1 MLENSYSFY
10 CDYLKKRNIKDKSIL
25 ISKTRNSYLIGPII
39 NSKFDER
46 SFYKRI
52 KSNSIYGVNIYKKM
66 FNRKCLLLI
75 NRYANSLKDNQIME
89 IYKNG
94 DIVLHSILK
103 VPGENDE
110 DGRNAFVRGRHRVRG
125 HARIVKAV
133 VLLQRQKTP
142 YQLLQTKRTRR
153 LGKDNFAAYGRQKR
167 RAHHRRGY
175 AVRQRS
181 GRDTRVGM

>member
-1 MLENSYSFY
+1 MKESSYLFY
-10 CDYLKKRNIKDKSIL
+10 SSYLKNKSLKNKNIL
-25 ISKTRNSYLIGPII
+25 VSKINKSYLIGPII
-39 NSKFDER
+39 NDEFDEK

-110 DGRNAFVRGRHRVRG
+110 E
-125 HARIVKAV
+125 K
-133 VLLQRQKTP
+133 
-142 YQLLQTKRTRR
+142 
-153 LGKDNFAAYGRQKR
+153 
-167 RAHHRRGY
+167 
-175 AVRQRS
+175 
-181 GRDTRVGM
+181 

>member
-1 MLENSYSFY
+1 MSKSRYLFYS
-10 CDYLKKRNIKDKSIL
+10 DYLKNRNIENKSIL
-25 ISKTRNSYLIGPII
+25 IAKTRKSYLIGPLI
-39 NSKFDER
+39 NSKFDEK

-110 DGRNAFVRGRHRVRG
+110 E
-125 HARIVKAV
+125 K
-133 VLLQRQKTP
+133 
-142 YQLLQTKRTRR
+142 
-153 LGKDNFAAYGRQKR
+153 
-167 RAHHRRGY
+167 
-175 AVRQRS
+175 
-181 GRDTRVGM
+181 

>member
-1 MLENSYSFY
+1 MLENSYLFY

-89 IYKNG
+89 IYKNEEIG
-94 DIVLHSILK
+94 LQSNLK
-103 VPGENDE
+103 VPGKNDE
-110 DGRNAFVRGRHRVRG
+110 E
-125 HARIVKAV
+125 K
-133 VLLQRQKTP
+133 
-142 YQLLQTKRTRR
+142 
-153 LGKDNFAAYGRQKR
+153 
-167 RAHHRRGY
+167 
-175 AVRQRS
+175 
-181 GRDTRVGM
+181 